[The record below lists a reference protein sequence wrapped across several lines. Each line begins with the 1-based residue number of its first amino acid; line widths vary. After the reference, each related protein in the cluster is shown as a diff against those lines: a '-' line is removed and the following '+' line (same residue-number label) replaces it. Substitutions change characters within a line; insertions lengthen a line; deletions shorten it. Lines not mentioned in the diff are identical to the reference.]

1 MEKQVEEEREV
12 EGLCEGKASRVGVL
26 PSDYMIHQFIPT
38 PEDSEGTCR

>member
-1 MEKQVEEEREV
+1 MEEEREV
-12 EGLCEGKASRVGVL
+12 EGWGEGKASCVGVL